1 MTRQTIC
8 ILRPAAAWFARKKEL
23 TLVSTARG
31 RGRRVRRRRSPEE
44 ARDEALAAARKLL
57 LRHGPG
63 GVTLVAV
70 ADDIGMTHGNLI
82 HHFGSAAE
90 LHAALMGSMVRD
102 LAAAIGAVVAHVRS
116 DESAPR
122 ALVDIV
128 FDAFDKRGAAL
139 LAAWI
144 ALSNRHAHLEPVR
157 AAVVDLVRA
166 IDERSTA
173 EGVPRPRHIPSAILF
188 VTLCAFG
195 DAVIGPQLREMLG
208 RDRNSVRRV
217 AAHLVPSFF

>member
-1 MTRQTIC
+1 M
-8 ILRPAAAWFARKKEL
+8 EL
-23 TLVSTARG
+23 TSVSIAR
-31 RGRRVRRRRSPEE
+31 RNDKRRRIRRRRLPEE
-44 ARDEALAAARKLL
+44 ARDEALVSARKLL
-57 LRHGPG
+57 LQNGPG

-90 LHAALMGSMVRD
+90 LQSALMGAMVRD
-102 LAAAIGAVVAHVRS
+102 LAAAIGAAVAHVRS
-116 DESAPR
+116 DTNAPR

-128 FDAFDKRGAAL
+128 FDAFDRGGAGL

-157 AAVVDLVRA
+157 AAVDDLVRA

-173 EGVPRPRHIPSAILF
+173 EGGPRPRHIQSAILI

-195 DAVIGPQLREMLG
+195 DAVIGPQLRDMLG
-208 RDRNSVRRV
+208 RDSESVRRV
-217 AAHLVPSFF
+217 AARLLPSFF